1 MKVRRIFTLMLTLV
15 LVLAVPVF
23 ANTPESV
30 TTTATININKV
41 LTPSAGDVFPDVD
54 QFQFNLVPVSYTLA
68 ETGEIVTDTEYMP
81 TLVGGNTVNVDVTL
95 NGDGTK
101 KEGSSTVNL
110 DFTGKKVGVYTYSLQ
125 EVNGGVH
132 DVTYDDSLYYVNVYV
147 VNQLDENGVPTGEV
161 TISAITAWKTNNM
174 SDEALKGLVQ
184 DSAGIVPDAE
194 EGKVGKSTDDKP
206 GEISYPFE
214 NDYETQADLSLTKVV
229 KGTYASKTQL
239 FDFDV
244 NLVDGLPEAGTYQ
257 IEYYNA
263 DGTKADGAINENPT
277 TITSG
282 TSIKIKLKHG
292 EKIVIKELP
301 SSATYTITENQ
312 LGTYTAEYVANGNET
327 MAPTTATG
335 SAGLGANLTAIG
347 KLSDNGIEDGYLS
360 DEEIVY
366 TNTKELTVPTGV
378 MMSVLPFVCGIALIA
393 GFVVVTSRKRQED

>member
-206 GEISYPFE
+206 GEIS
-214 NDYETQADLSLTKVV
+214 
-229 KGTYASKTQL
+229 
-239 FDFDV
+239 
-244 NLVDGLPEAGTYQ
+244 
-257 IEYYNA
+257 
-263 DGTKADGAINENPT
+263 
-277 TITSG
+277 
-282 TSIKIKLKHG
+282 
-292 EKIVIKELP
+292 
-301 SSATYTITENQ
+301 
-312 LGTYTAEYVANGNET
+312 
-327 MAPTTATG
+327 
-335 SAGLGANLTAIG
+335 
-347 KLSDNGIEDGYLS
+347 
-360 DEEIVY
+360 
-366 TNTKELTVPTGV
+366 
-378 MMSVLPFVCGIALIA
+378 
-393 GFVVVTSRKRQED
+393 